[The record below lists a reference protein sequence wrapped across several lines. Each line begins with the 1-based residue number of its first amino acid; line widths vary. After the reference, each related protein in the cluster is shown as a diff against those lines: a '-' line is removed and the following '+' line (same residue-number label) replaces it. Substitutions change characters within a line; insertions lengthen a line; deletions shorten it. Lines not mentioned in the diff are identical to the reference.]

1 MTKRILSVVIALIA
15 AFGLIMGFE
24 YLGGFLFQHPAID
37 IKNPTTISDMMASM
51 PIAAFLWILLGYAVS
66 SLVGGIIASLI
77 SGRTKVRT
85 SLIVGGV
92 LMAGGF
98 MNIITIPY
106 HPLWF
111 IIACIFAYVPFS
123 ALGYLLV
130 RRKEKPK
137 EEPYMPSPPSKQH
150 Q

>member
-1 MTKRILSVVIALIA
+1 MVRRIFSVVFALIV

-51 PIAAFLWILLGYAVS
+51 PLAAFLWILLGYIVS

-77 SGRTKVRT
+77 SGRTKVQP
-85 SLIVGGV
+85 SLIVGAV

-98 MNIITIPY
+98 MTIITIPY

-111 IIACIFAYVPFS
+111 IIANVFAYVPFA
-123 ALGYLLV
+123 ALGHLLV
-130 RRKEKPK
+130 RQKEKPK
-137 EEPYMPSPPSKQH
+137 EELHIPTSPSK
-150 Q
+150 

>member
-1 MTKRILSVVIALIA
+1 MAKRILSVVLALIV
-15 AFGLIMGFE
+15 AFGLITGFE

-66 SLVGGIIASLI
+66 SFVGGIIASFI
-77 SGRTKVRT
+77 SGRTKVHP
-85 SLIVGGV
+85 SLIVGAV

-98 MNIITIPY
+98 MTIITIPY

-111 IIACIFAYVPFS
+111 IIASIFAYVPFS

-130 RRKEKPK
+130 RQKEKPK
-137 EEPYMPSPPSKQH
+137 EDPHMPSQPSK
-150 Q
+150 